1 LLSKKSFVPHVK
13 YIKIL
18 AAKGG
23 KPVDAYSLFLVFLAI
38 YIAALVGIG
47 LYSAHRQRSVTDFW
61 LAGRELGPITIGFSA
76 ASAWITASALLL
88 ATGLFLLI
96 GIGSIWIWVFPNIAG
111 LIIIAAISGRIKNIP
126 ALTQPE
132 LMEIRYDPMIRAP
145 VAVAVTVMMILFS
158 VTDFIG
164 FKLVLGTFFGIE
176 PFYAIIIMAAS
187 VALYVSVGG
196 FRAVVW
202 TDLLQYI
209 LLAGLAI
216 YVAALALDLCA
227 TKGVSL
233 VTASSMLGP
242 DWWNPFILGGLLG
255 ALVFMIALLP
265 GWVAEQDPWQKI
277 WAARDEASAKRGLLL
292 GAALLALV
300 YFCCLLTAIG
310 LSVLYPRP
318 AGEVDA
324 EMLYLKII
332 SDNVSPSL
340 LALLTI
346 GFAAASMSCTDTFAT
361 SGASC
366 ISRDLIQRH
375 LWPTATMKQ
384 MLIVNR
390 ALVIIM
396 IAISSAI
403 ALNVNSI
410 MDAVIIATVI
420 GTTSYFFPIIGGLY
434 WKRATKWGAMA
445 ALVVGGGTQILLIIY
460 ELFLLKQPLDS
471 ISPLLTEHGV
481 LLGLFLSAISFFCV
495 SLSTK
500 PTEDIRLAPFFPD
513 IAEKVFG
520 IGIPKVDKNSSHY
533 HEIMTKLEE
542 KMAGNRAHF
551 NLAIDLVPVR
561 ADGASTTGELKWEQF
576 VEKLTAMHSLWFT
589 PTGSHIVYRLTQAD
603 MLACVKMVRG
613 DKNQIW
619 LSAEP
624 KSELYERLK
633 DELYLAYEEIEDAL
647 PEFGMTASILP

>member
-1 LLSKKSFVPHVK
+1 M
-13 YIKIL
+13 
-18 AAKGG
+18 
-23 KPVDAYSLFLVFLAI
+23 DAYSLFIAFLVV
-38 YIAALVGIG
+38 YIAALAGIG
-47 LYSAHRQRSVTDFW
+47 LYFSRRQRSVTDFW

-96 GIGSIWIWVFPNIAG
+96 GVGSIWVWVFPNIAG

-132 LMEIRYDPMIRAP
+132 LMEIRYDPIVRAP
-145 VAVAVTVMMILFS
+145 VAVAVTIMMILFS

-176 PFYAIIIMAAS
+176 PFFAVAIMAAS
-187 VALYVSVGG
+187 VAFYVSVGG

-209 LLAGLAI
+209 LLAGLAV
-216 YVAALALDLCA
+216 YVAALSLGLTAQ
-227 TKGVSL
+227 KGVSL
-233 VTASSMLGP
+233 MAASTSLGS
-242 DWWNPFILGGLLG
+242 DWWNLFIMGGLMG
-255 ALVFMIALLP
+255 ALVFQLALLP

-277 WAARDEASAKRGLLL
+277 WAARDERSAKRGLLL
-292 GAALLALV
+292 GAGLLALV
-300 YFCCLLTAIG
+300 YFCCLVTAIG

-318 AGEVDA
+318 AGEADA

-332 SDNVSPSL
+332 SDNVSPTL

-375 LWPTATMKQ
+375 LRPTATMKE
-384 MLIVNR
+384 MLLVNR
-390 ALVIIM
+390 ILVIIM
-396 IAISSAI
+396 VAISAFI

-434 WKRATKWGAMA
+434 WKRATKWGALA
-445 ALVVGGGTQILLIIY
+445 ALVVGGGTQILLIAY
-460 ELFLLKQPLDS
+460 ELFWLKQPLDG

-481 LLGLFLSAISFFCV
+481 LVGLTLSALFFVGV
-495 SLSTK
+495 SLATK
-500 PTEDIRLAPFFPD
+500 PAEDIRLAPFFSD
-513 IAEKVFG
+513 VAERVFG
-520 IGIPKVDKNSSHY
+520 GGIPPVDKKSSRYQDIITHI
-533 HEIMTKLEE
+533 ECKVSG
-542 KMAGNRAHF
+542 KRAH
-551 NLAIDLVPVR
+551 LDLIVDLVPVR
-561 ADGASTTGELKWEQF
+561 ADGAEMPEEMKWEPF
-576 VEKLTAMHSLWFT
+576 VNKLKEIHKLWFT
-589 PTGSHIVYRLTQAD
+589 PTGSHIVYRLSQAD
-603 MLACVKMVRG
+603 MLACVKVVRA

-619 LSAEP
+619 ISAEP
-624 KSELYERLK
+624 RSEQCERQK
-633 DELYLAYEEIEDAL
+633 DELFLAYEEIEDAL
-647 PEFGMTASILP
+647 LEFGMTASVHT

>member
-1 LLSKKSFVPHVK
+1 M
-13 YIKIL
+13 
-18 AAKGG
+18 
-23 KPVDAYSLFLVFLAI
+23 DAYSLFIAFLVV
-38 YIAALVGIG
+38 YIAALAGIG
-47 LYSAHRQRSVTDFW
+47 LYFSRRQRSVTDFW

-96 GIGSIWIWVFPNIAG
+96 GVGSIWVWVFPNIAG

-132 LMEIRYDPMIRAP
+132 LMEIRYDPIVRAP
-145 VAVAVTVMMILFS
+145 VAVAVTIMMILFS

-176 PFYAIIIMAAS
+176 PFFAVAIMAAS
-187 VALYVSVGG
+187 VAFYVSVGG

-209 LLAGLAI
+209 LLAGLAV
-216 YVAALALDLCA
+216 YVAALSLGMTAQ
-227 TKGVSL
+227 KGVSL
-233 VTASSMLGP
+233 MAASTSLGS
-242 DWWNPFILGGLLG
+242 DWWNLFIMGGLMG
-255 ALVFMIALLP
+255 ALVFQLALLP

-277 WAARDEASAKRGLLL
+277 WAARDERSAKRGLLL
-292 GAALLALV
+292 GAGLLALV
-300 YFCCLLTAIG
+300 YFCCLVTAIG

-318 AGEVDA
+318 TGEADA

-332 SDNVSPSL
+332 SDNVSPTL

-375 LWPTATMKQ
+375 LRPTATMKE
-384 MLIVNR
+384 MLVVNR
-390 ALVIIM
+390 LLVIIM
-396 IAISSAI
+396 VAISAFI

-434 WKRATKWGAMA
+434 WKRATKWGALA
-445 ALVVGGGTQILLIIY
+445 ALVVGGGVQILLIAY
-460 ELFLLKQPLDS
+460 ELFWLKQPLEG

-481 LLGLFLSAISFFCV
+481 LVGLTLSALFFVGV
-495 SLSTK
+495 SLATK
-500 PTEDIRLAPFFPD
+500 PAEDIRLAPFFSD
-513 IAEKVFG
+513 VAERVFG
-520 IGIPKVDKNSSHY
+520 GGIPPVDKKSSRY
-533 HEIMTKLEE
+533 QDIIT
-542 KMAGNRAHF
+542 
-551 NLAIDLVPVR
+551 
-561 ADGASTTGELKWEQF
+561 
-576 VEKLTAMHSLWFT
+576 
-589 PTGSHIVYRLTQAD
+589 HIECKVSGKEHTS
-603 MLACVKMVRG
+603 
-613 DKNQIW
+613 I
-619 LSAEP
+619 S
-624 KSELYERLK
+624 S
-633 DELYLAYEEIEDAL
+633 
-647 PEFGMTASILP
+647 SILCQCAPMGQRCLRR